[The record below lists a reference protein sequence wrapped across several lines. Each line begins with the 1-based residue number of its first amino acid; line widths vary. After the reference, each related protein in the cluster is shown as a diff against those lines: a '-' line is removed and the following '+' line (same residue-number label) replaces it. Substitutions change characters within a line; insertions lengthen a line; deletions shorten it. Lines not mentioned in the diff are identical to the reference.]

1 MHGHSH
7 LQGQNL
13 PLWRRWRRQGYYLLT
28 LATLVGMGRL
38 PERWGRGIC
47 LGLVRLALRVRSRE
61 RHRASHN
68 LELAFPELS
77 QSERHRLLAEAG
89 EALGRNLYD
98 TLVLDKQAQRDFP
111 EVADAGVIATIGKL
125 QARSR
130 GVLILTGH
138 LGCWE
143 LLGAYL
149 AARLQGMAVIT
160 GTVHNAPVDRLLQD
174 RRVRLGLRP
183 LPRERDLRPVVRALR
198 EGGVVAVLLDQNT
211 RVQNVPVPFFGHPAP
226 TPVGF
231 ARLALRYRVPVLP
244 VAIGRVAGGH
254 RVSHLSPLPLP
265 AGEGP
270 AEVQLFLQRCNEAL
284 EYFIRRNPA
293 EWVWFHDRW
302 GVSASKDGPR

>member
-28 LATLVGMGRL
+28 LATLAGMSRL
-38 PERWGRGIC
+38 PERWGQGIC
-47 LGLVRLALRVRSRE
+47 VGLARLALRARSRE
-61 RHRASHN
+61 RRQAWHN
-68 LELAFPELS
+68 LGLAFPHLS
-77 QSERHRLLAEAG
+77 PSERHRLLAKALET
-89 EALGRNLYD
+89 LGRNLYD
-98 TLVLDKQAQRDFP
+98 MLVLDRQARRDFP
-111 EVADAGVIATIGKL
+111 EVADAGVIASISKL
-125 QARSR
+125 RAHGR

-149 AARLQGMAVIT
+149 AARLQGLAVIT
-160 GTVHNAPVDRLLQD
+160 GTVHNAPVDRLLQE

-183 LPRERDLRPVVRALR
+183 MPRESDLRPVVRTLR
-198 EGGVVAVLLDQNT
+198 RGGVVAVLLDQNT
-211 RVQNVPVPFFGHPAP
+211 RVQNVAVPFFGRPAP

-244 VAIGRVAGGH
+244 VAIGRVAAGH
-254 RVSHLSPLPLP
+254 RISHLSPLPLP

-270 AEVQLFLQRCNEAL
+270 AAVQLFLQRCNEAL
-284 EYFIRRNPA
+284 EQFIRRNPA

-302 GVSASKDGPR
+302 GDSTGSAGPR